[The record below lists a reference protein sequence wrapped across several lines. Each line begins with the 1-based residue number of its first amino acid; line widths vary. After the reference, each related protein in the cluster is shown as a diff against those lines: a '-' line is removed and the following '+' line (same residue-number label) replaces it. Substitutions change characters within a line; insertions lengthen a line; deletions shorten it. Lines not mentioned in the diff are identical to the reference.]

1 MPLNRARLISEGAG
15 GAGLLPSYQL
25 ELVARCALV
34 SDAQAQSLR
43 APGYSL
49 VLLQGVSFGLSI
61 RLTGGQ
67 IVKKVS
73 TQQPIGGRWEVAMKE
88 ARSPQRGSGARERA
102 IVLVL
107 NQMPLIQGAQET
119 AQGKALLPKMSKSN
133 QCRGFLSSPTQITKI
148 LLFYF
153 FKCFDYD
160 Y

>member
-1 MPLNRARLISEGAG
+1 MPFNRARLISEGAG

-67 IVKKVS
+67 VVKKVS

-107 NQMPLIQGAQET
+107 NQIPLIQGLRKRRRARPFF
-119 AQGKALLPKMSKSN
+119 PK
-133 QCRGFLSSPTQITKI
+133 C
-148 LLFYF
+148 
-153 FKCFDYD
+153 
-160 Y
+160 

>member
-1 MPLNRARLISEGAG
+1 MPFNRARLISEGAG

-102 IVLVL
+102 IALVL
-107 NQMPLIQGAQET
+107 NQIALIQGLRKRRRARPFF
-119 AQGKALLPKMSKSN
+119 PK
-133 QCRGFLSSPTQITKI
+133 C
-148 LLFYF
+148 
-153 FKCFDYD
+153 
-160 Y
+160 